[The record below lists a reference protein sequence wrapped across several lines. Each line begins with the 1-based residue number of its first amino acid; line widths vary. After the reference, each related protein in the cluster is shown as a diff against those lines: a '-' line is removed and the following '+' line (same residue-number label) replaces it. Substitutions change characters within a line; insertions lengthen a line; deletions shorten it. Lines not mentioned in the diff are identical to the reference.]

1 MIRPTAVV
9 LSILIT
15 TACAAEVAPGDWP
28 QFRGPGAQG
37 ASAEKGLPVT
47 WSQSENVAWKVDLP
61 GPGSST
67 PVIVG
72 KRLFLTCY
80 TGYNVPRQEQGSPE
94 NLRRHVLCLDRETGK
109 TIWQKSFQAELPEQA
124 KIRDDHGYASNTPV
138 ADDKRLYCFFG
149 KSGVV
154 ALEQA
159 DGREVWRAAV
169 GTGLNGWGSGASLVL
184 APDKVIVNASVESS
198 SLIALDKDTG
208 KESWRAGG
216 IKEAWNTPV
225 VVTPPG
231 GGAREI
237 VVPIMGKV
245 LAFDPQT
252 GKQLWSCDTDIRWYM
267 VPCVVAHDGVV
278 YCIGGRSGGA
288 LAIKA
293 GGRGDV
299 TNSHR
304 LWTGAKG
311 SNVSSPVYHEG
322 HLYWMHESQATAYC
336 ADAKTGK
343 ILYEQKVAGR
353 FNQVYAPALLAD
365 GKVYYTTRDGK
376 TLVVAAKPQYE
387 QLALNDLSD
396 RSTFNA
402 GIAVSNGRL
411 FIRSDKALY
420 CIGN

>member
-1 MIRPTAVV
+1 MNRSVAFVV
-9 LSILIT
+9 SAMFSA
-15 TACAAEVAPGDWP
+15 ACFAEVAPGDWP

-47 WSQSENVAWKVDLP
+47 WSQAENVAWKVDLP

-72 KRLFLTCY
+72 KRIFLTCY

-94 NLRRHVLCLDRETGK
+94 NLKRHALCLDRDSGK
-109 TIWQKSFQAELPEQA
+109 TIWEKSFQAELPEQA

-138 ADDKRLYCFFG
+138 ADDRRLYCFFG

-154 ALEQA
+154 ALDLA
-159 DGREVWRAAV
+159 DGREVWRAPV
-169 GTGLNGWGSGASLVL
+169 GNGLNGWGSGASLVL
-184 APDKVIVNASVESS
+184 AGGNVIVNASVESS
-198 SLIALDKDTG
+198 SLIALDKNTG
-208 KESWRAGG
+208 KEAWRAGG

-225 VVTPPG
+225 VVNLPG
-231 GGAREI
+231 GASEI
-237 VVPIMGKV
+237 VVPIMQKI

-267 VPCVVAHDGVV
+267 VPCVVAHEGVV

-288 LAIKA
+288 LAVKA

-299 TNSHR
+299 TGSHR
-304 LWTGAKG
+304 IWTGTKG
-311 SNVSSPVYHEG
+311 SNVSSPVFHDG
-322 HLYWMHESQATAYC
+322 HVYWMNENNRTAYC
-336 ADAKTGK
+336 ADARTGK
-343 ILYEQKVAGR
+343 VVYEQQVGGR
-353 FNQVYAPALLAD
+353 FSQVYAPALLAD

-376 TLVVAAKPQYE
+376 IIVIAAKPQFE
-387 QLALNDLSD
+387 QVAFNDLSD

-402 GIAVSNGRL
+402 GIAVSGGRL
-411 FIRSDKALY
+411 FVRSDKALY
-420 CIGN
+420 CVWK